1 MVSPGEEG
9 LVSEQYTI
17 GIDFGTE
24 GCRVGLFDLQGRQI
38 GVAAESYPTSYPHPG
53 WAEQDPR
60 DWWLA
65 LGKAARTVLAQT
77 HVRAQ
82 DVFGVSADATT
93 MTVVA
98 SDGQGV
104 PLRPAI
110 MWMDV
115 RASTQAERALS
126 TDSQA
131 RLYNAGGT
139 GPASAEWYPF
149 KVAWMKEHEPDI
161 YATASRI
168 VDATDWVT
176 YMLTGDWAVNTNS
189 AALRMYHNA
198 DRGGWPRDFYEHVGI
213 GDVFSKLPER
223 LVYPGEAVG
232 VLSGAA
238 ATHLGLKAGIPVG
251 QGATDASAGVIGL
264 GVVRPGKAVLIT
276 GSSHALFGQAATAV
290 HGNGFWGS
298 YTNAI
303 IRGQYTV
310 EAGQASSGSVM
321 KWFRDQLARDV
332 VAQAERE
339 NVSAYDLLNVE
350 AADIPIGSDGLIVNE
365 YFQGNRTP
373 YTDAK
378 ARGLFWGLSLA
389 HTRAH
394 LYHAIQEGICY
405 GTAHNLRVMA
415 ASGFDVTEIVVSGGM
430 TKSRA
435 LLQLHADITG
445 VSMKLT
451 EVSDAPVLGSAMCAA
466 VGAGAYS
473 DLPTAASAMVH
484 EIVRIEPDPA
494 RHDEYSFYVDAYCA
508 GYPAI
513 RDQTHRLVDHE
524 TAKHRNDAV
533 QP

>member
-1 MVSPGEEG
+1 MSK
-9 LVSEQYTI
+9 QYTI

-24 GCRVGLFDLQGRQI
+24 SCRVGIFDLQGKMI

-53 WAEQDPR
+53 WAEQDPH
-60 DWWLA
+60 DWWSA
-65 LGKAARTVLAQT
+65 LGRAARAVLAQT
-77 HVRAQ
+77 QVDPQ
-82 DVFGVSADATT
+82 DVLGVSADATT

-98 SDGQGV
+98 ADAHGN

-126 TDSQA
+126 TDSHA

-139 GPASAEWYPF
+139 GPASAEWFPF
-149 KVAWMKEHEPDI
+149 KVAWLKEHEADI
-161 YATASRI
+161 YAAAARI

-176 YMLTGDWAVNTNS
+176 HMLTGDWAVNTNS

-198 DRGGWPRDFYEHVGI
+198 DRGGWPRDFYEHLGV
-213 GDVFSKLPER
+213 GDVFAKIPER
-223 LVYPGEAVG
+223 LVFPGEPVG

-238 ATHLGLKAGIPVG
+238 ANHLGLISGIPVG

-290 HGNGFWGS
+290 HGDGFWGS

-332 VAQAERE
+332 VLRADRE
-339 NVSAYDLLNVE
+339 EVSAYDILNAE
-350 AADIPIGSDGLIVNE
+350 AVDIPIGSDGLIVNE

-378 ARGLFWGLSLA
+378 ARGMVWGLSLA

-394 LYHAIQEGICY
+394 IYHAIQEGICY
-405 GTAHNLRVMA
+405 GTAHNLRAMA
-415 ASGFDVTEIVVSGGM
+415 AAGFEVAEIVVSGGM

-435 LLQLHADITG
+435 LLQLHADVTG
-445 VSMKLT
+445 VELKLT
-451 EVSDAPVLGSAMCAA
+451 EVSDGTILGTAMCAA

-473 DLPTAASAMVH
+473 DLATAASAMVH
-484 EIVRIEPDPA
+484 EIARIQPDPA
-494 RHDEYSFYVDAYCA
+494 RHDEYRFYVDAYCA

-513 RDQTHRLVDHE
+513 RDQTHLLVDHE
-524 TAKHRNDAV
+524 AAKHQRTGV
-533 QP
+533 PS